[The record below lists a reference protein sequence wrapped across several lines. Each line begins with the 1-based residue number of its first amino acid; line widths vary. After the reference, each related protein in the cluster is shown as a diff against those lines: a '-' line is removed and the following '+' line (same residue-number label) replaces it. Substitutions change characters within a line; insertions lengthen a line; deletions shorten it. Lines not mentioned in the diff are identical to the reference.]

1 MRENEVTR
9 SVFTLPR
16 LERVIGGPGTIEA
29 LPSELDRYDCSRA
42 VIVTGRTV
50 GSSSLTRRVEE
61 LLGARCA
68 AIFNG
73 ARQHVPSNT
82 VDALVRAV
90 REAGADALIS
100 LGGGS
105 PIDTAKC
112 AVHALLH
119 STPNSQLPTPN
130 GVRDDP
136 SLAVP
141 ETPVHAILDKVSQ
154 LRTTE
159 TQSHRVH
166 GRAVD
171 GLVHIAVPT
180 TLSAGE
186 FTGVAGMTD
195 ESTLVKRALFDTRL
209 APRTVIADPIVT
221 LDTPAWLWA
230 ASGVRALD
238 HAIETLYAGRRHPIS
253 EPLAERAIRM
263 LVDHLPPSLDATD
276 TALLHRGQ
284 CQMAAWLAV
293 FGVTNAGFGLSHVL
307 GHQLGPRWNV
317 AHGFTSAIM
326 LPHAMRVMARMAP
339 SRFQAIA
346 RAYDVPFDAAHPE
359 AAAFACADRTA
370 AFIERLSLPSRLR
383 DVGVPRDGLGP
394 VAAVVAS
401 LMARSENTDGPAE
414 SAGAEQLVSARDL
427 EEVLL
432 AAY

>member
-1 MRENEVTR
+1 MAEGKIIPG
-9 SVFTLPR
+9 VFTLPR
-16 LERVIGGPGTIEA
+16 LERVISGPGTIDA

-112 AVHALLH
+112 AVHAFLH
-119 STPNSQLPTPN
+119 PPADSRELSVGRREPAQCPPHTVI
-130 GVRDDP
+130 G
-136 SLAVP
+136 
-141 ETPVHAILDKVSQ
+141 
-154 LRTTE
+154 
-159 TQSHRVH
+159 
-166 GRAVD
+166 GRAPD
-171 GLVHIAVPT
+171 APVHIAVPT

-195 ESTLVKRALFDTRL
+195 ETTLVKRALFDTRL

-383 DVGVPRDGLGP
+383 DVGVPRDGLGL
-394 VAAVVAS
+394 VAAVAAS